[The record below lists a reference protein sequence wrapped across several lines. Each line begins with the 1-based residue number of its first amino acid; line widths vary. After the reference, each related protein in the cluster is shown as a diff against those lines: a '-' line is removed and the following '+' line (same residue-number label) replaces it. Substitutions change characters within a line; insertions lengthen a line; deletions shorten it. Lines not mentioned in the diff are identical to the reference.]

1 MDDTYNLSTCA
12 PHSDKATESD
22 KDATRQRQARAQQ
35 AQAQAQAHTHTH
47 TVRAS
52 ERASKQA
59 SKQARQRER
68 ERDAAH
74 EVWKSVKEV
83 LSHRCLLL
91 CTGATHTGGPGCLV
105 RI

>member
-12 PHSDKATESD
+12 PRSDKATESD

-35 AQAQAQAHTHTH
+35 AQAQTHTHTH
-47 TVRAS
+47 TERAS
-52 ERASKQA
+52 DRASKQA
-59 SKQARQRER
+59 SKRAR